1 MKGGLASP
9 THTSQ
14 KILPSFN
21 AKQAEVPRYRMQNE
35 KDLIARARNLDQEA
49 LAEIY
54 DALSPGL
61 YRYAMRIVGDAQ
73 VAEDCVGETFSRFLN
88 AVHRGGGPQQYLKAY
103 LYRVAHNWITDLY
116 RKKGPQLT
124 SLRPAEAM
132 IADEDPTRDLEDGLE
147 RQRARQALA
156 YLTPEQ
162 RQVVV
167 LKYLE
172 GWSNAEIAQSMG
184 KTTGA
189 VKSLQHR
196 ALATLQRLM
205 LKEEQE

>member
-1 MKGGLASP
+1 MKGGLAST

-14 KILPSFN
+14 KTLPSFT
-21 AKQAEVPRYRMQNE
+21 AKQADVPRYGMQNE
-35 KDLIARARNLDQEA
+35 KDLIARARNLDKEA

-54 DALSPGL
+54 DTLSPGIF
-61 YRYAMRIVGDAQ
+61 RYAMRILGDAE
-73 VAEDCVGETFSRFLN
+73 VAEDCVAETFSRFLN
-88 AVHRGGGPQQYLKAY
+88 ALHRGGGPKQYLKAY

-116 RKKGPQLT
+116 RRKGPQIT
-124 SLRPAEAM
+124 SLNPAEAVVS
-132 IADEDPTRDLEDGLE
+132 DEDPTRNLEEDQD

-156 YLTPEQ
+156 YLTPDQ

-172 GWSNAEIAQSMG
+172 GWSNADIAQSMG

-205 LKEEQE
+205 VKEEE